1 MTVPHDK
8 PQQHRLSLVFAL
20 LALGIG
26 AVDYAF
32 YRAQKAT
39 IVAQAQAQLSAIADL
54 KVEQIASWRRER
66 YGDAVV
72 VHNNALIGEMVTG
85 WLGRRPDA
93 LQRQKIEAWLQSFVR
108 SYDYR
113 EALLLDARGE
123 ILVATANHLPL
134 FERSRE
140 LLRDAGRADSPRLSD
155 LEISLGMER
164 YMEVAVP
171 LRSTGHAEPQGFLL
185 LRIDPQRVLFPLI
198 QSQPLPSASA
208 ETLLVEKR
216 GDSVLY
222 LNDLRHS
229 ADSAL
234 RLALPADRESLPAAR
249 AVQGQPLL
257 LEGVDYRGIE
267 VLAATRPIPD
277 SPWSLV
283 VKTDMREVLAPINE
297 RFVAVA
303 VLSLLLLA
311 LTAGFTRRLWR
322 AQREVFLGQHA
333 AERKAALEIARSH
346 ERLLAA
352 QRIAHLGSWERRL
365 SDNALWWSD
374 ETYHLLHY
382 TPGEHI
388 PSRSLFYDRVHPE
401 DRARVRH
408 ALETSSEQGQA
419 CSIAYR
425 VLLPSGEVRRFENT
439 SHIVRDAD
447 DRPQL
452 IVGTLQDVTEKH
464 RIEAQLRR
472 QSAQLAA
479 VLENMPQGI
488 SVFDEHLRLQLWNA
502 ELIEILELPPEIV
515 VNDVPLGRL
524 LRIPAERG
532 EYGPGDPE
540 ALVRERVALAGK
552 FLPHRFERV
561 RPNGKAHLVQGRPY
575 HIDGQLAGFI
585 TTYTDITDR
594 RNVELQLQK
603 QNALLDTIIE
613 NIPGGVSLMDG
624 KLDIVAANREF
635 RRLLDLP
642 DTLFERMPVPAR
654 TLALFNARRG
664 EYGPGDPEALAEAMV
679 ARARQHVAHLFE
691 RTRPDGTVIE
701 VRGMPLPGGGFVT
714 VYTDITERRRTEQ
727 ARQDLSTRLTLATSA
742 AAIGIWDWHVPDDR
756 LIWDARMYELYGLP
770 PDSPALRDWLS
781 MVHPADQG
789 RVRAAMRAALAGLQR
804 HFDIDFRIV
813 RADGQLRHIN
823 TQAGVEQDDS
833 GQVLRI
839 VGANIDITARC
850 QAEERLQLAEKVFDN
865 SPDAIMITDR
875 DNRIVSV
882 NEAFTLI
889 TGYAPGEVL
898 GGNPR
903 LLASGRHDDAFYAA
917 MWRALR
923 EHGHWAGE
931 IWDRRKSGEIYPK
944 WMTINAVADRQSG
957 ELTHYVTMFSD
968 ITERKSSEERI
979 HYLAHHDVLTG
990 LPNRFTLGARLDQA
1004 LVDARRHQWEVAV
1017 LFVDLDRFKIIN
1029 DTLGHH
1035 IGDRLLIEV
1044 ARRFSAVVRESDI
1057 VARLGGDEFVIVLPD
1072 LAGHTDAATVAGKII
1087 ASLAVPVRIDDHE
1100 LHTSPSIG
1108 ISLFPVDGS
1117 DSDTILRNADT
1128 AMYHAK
1134 SLGRN
1139 NFQFYAEEMN
1149 RSTRERLDIERRL
1162 RQALARNECEL
1173 HYQPQFDTRAH
1184 RIAGVEALLRWNA
1197 GTGIPLGP
1205 DRFIPIAE
1213 ESGLIVTLGE
1223 WVLQTACRQM
1233 KQWIDAGLPPL
1244 RVAVNVSPRQL
1255 HRQNFP
1261 EQVAAALAESGLPAH
1276 LLELEI
1282 TESAVMEEPEEA
1294 RAILVRLKEMGITLA
1309 IDDFGTGYSSL
1320 AYLKRFPIDHLKIDR
1335 SFVTDIE
1342 HDANDA
1348 AIVVSIIALAR
1359 SLGLKTIAE
1368 GVESDAQ
1375 LALLREHGCDELQGY
1390 LFSRPL
1396 PAAAARD
1403 YLAAALA
1410 APPAIPLS
1418 SS

>member
-1 MTVPHDK
+1 NRCNFLKPGVQSGKAIPEFHQLTSGTNGYNVDK
-8 PQQHRLSLVFAL
+8 NN
-20 LALGIG
+20 LAPSVSVAWRPNVQTGVLRAILGNP
-26 AVDYAF
+26 D
-32 YRAQKAT
+32 QAT
-39 IVAQAQAQLSAIADL
+39 IRAGWSVAYSRHGMNQFTGVFGANPGSTLTLTRGASTGLVPAGESWPVLLSQTNRL
-54 KVEQIASWRRER
+54 YNASFPETPTFP
-66 YGDAVV
+66 
-72 VHNNALIGEMVTG
+72 IQS
-85 WLGRRPDA
+85 RPD
-93 LQRQKIEAWLQSFVR
+93 
-108 SYDYR
+108 
-113 EALLLDARGE
+113 
-123 ILVATANHLPL
+123 
-134 FERSRE
+134 
-140 LLRDAGRADSPRLSD
+140 RADTISAFAPD
-155 LEISLGMER
+155 L
-164 YMEVAVP
+164 
-171 LRSTGHAEPQGFLL
+171 T
-185 LRIDPQRVLFPLI
+185 
-198 QSQPLPSASA
+198 
-208 ETLLVEKR
+208 
-216 GDSVLY
+216 
-222 LNDLRHS
+222 
-229 ADSAL
+229 
-234 RLALPADRESLPAAR
+234 
-249 AVQGQPLL
+249 
-257 LEGVDYRGIE
+257 
-267 VLAATRPIPD
+267 
-277 SPWSLV
+277 
-283 VKTDMREVLAPINE
+283 
-297 RFVAVA
+297 
-303 VLSLLLLA
+303 
-311 LTAGFTRRLWR
+311 
-322 AQREVFLGQHA
+322 
-333 AERKAALEIARSH
+333 
-346 ERLLAA
+346 
-352 QRIAHLGSWERRL
+352 
-365 SDNALWWSD
+365 
-374 ETYHLLHY
+374 
-382 TPGEHI
+382 
-388 PSRSLFYDRVHPE
+388 
-401 DRARVRH
+401 
-408 ALETSSEQGQA
+408 
-419 CSIAYR
+419 
-425 VLLPSGEVRRFENT
+425 
-439 SHIVRDAD
+439 
-447 DRPQL
+447 
-452 IVGTLQDVTEKH
+452 
-464 RIEAQLRR
+464 
-472 QSAQLAA
+472 
-479 VLENMPQGI
+479 
-488 SVFDEHLRLQLWNA
+488 
-502 ELIEILELPPEIV
+502 
-515 VNDVPLGRL
+515 
-524 LRIPAERG
+524 
-532 EYGPGDPE
+532 
-540 ALVRERVALAGK
+540 
-552 FLPHRFERV
+552 
-561 RPNGKAHLVQGRPY
+561 
-575 HIDGQLAGFI
+575 
-585 TTYTDITDR
+585 
-594 RNVELQLQK
+594 
-603 QNALLDTIIE
+603 
-613 NIPGGVSLMDG
+613 
-624 KLDIVAANREF
+624 
-635 RRLLDLP
+635 
-642 DTLFERMPVPAR
+642 
-654 TLALFNARRG
+654 
-664 EYGPGDPEALAEAMV
+664 
-679 ARARQHVAHLFE
+679 
-691 RTRPDGTVIE
+691 
-701 VRGMPLPGGGFVT
+701 
-714 VYTDITERRRTEQ
+714 
-727 ARQDLSTRLTLATSA
+727 
-742 AAIGIWDWHVPDDR
+742 
-756 LIWDARMYELYGLP
+756 
-770 PDSPALRDWLS
+770 
-781 MVHPADQG
+781 
-789 RVRAAMRAALAGLQR
+789 
-804 HFDIDFRIV
+804 
-813 RADGQLRHIN
+813 
-823 TQAGVEQDDS
+823 
-833 GQVLRI
+833 
-839 VGANIDITARC
+839 NIDITARC

-889 TGYAPGEVL
+889 TGYAPDEVL

-1072 LAGHTDAATVAGKII
+1072 LAGHADAATVAGKII

-1108 ISLFPVDGS
+1108 ISLFPTDGS

-1162 RQALARNECEL
+1162 RQALARDEFEL

-1223 WVLQTACRQM
+1223 WVLRTACRQM

-1342 HDANDA
+1342 RDANDA

-1403 YLAAALA
+1403 YLATALA
-1410 APPAIPLS
+1410 APAALPLS